1 MTIENTTIV
10 DATDAAHDTG
20 LIEAA
25 TGSRILLENATIIDG
40 AVNIAGVLDSTG
52 TSAIVDATIDNAGT
66 IESTAGTFTVSVT
79 TLTNAGTLTVDRR
92 QHFTLDADSLTND
105 SGAKIVAADA
115 SNFTVTDTGST
126 NFGIYEAIDHSTLTL
141 NHEGTSINEVG
152 GIIEAID
159 ATIVLND
166 NLGDANYGTID
177 AIDHGTIYLNV
188 ADTNPTQQG
197 GNHGLIEVLSGGGFI
212 VTGDFVNWTGANV
225 AASGAL
231 SQVDFTDG
239 TAVINDGTVTA
250 ADHGQVLFQDLS
262 LATNAGR
269 IEATSGGII
278 EFVDT
283 TVNNNGGTISAADAG
298 ARSNSPKL
306 RSTVARYRSVPVA
319 SSR

>member
-1 MTIENTTIV
+1 M
-10 DATDAAHDTG
+10 
-20 LIEAA
+20 
-25 TGSRILLENATIIDG
+25 
-40 AVNIAGVLDSTG
+40 
-52 TSAIVDATIDNAGT
+52 
-66 IESTAGTFTVSVT
+66 
-79 TLTNAGTLTVDRR
+79 
-92 QHFTLDADSLTND
+92 
-105 SGAKIVAADA
+105 
-115 SNFTVTDTGST
+115 
-126 NFGIYEAIDHSTLTL
+126 TL

-188 ADTNPTQQG
+188 ADTNATQQG

-225 AASGAL
+225 AAGGAL

-239 TAVINDGTVTA
+239 TAVINDGTITA

-283 TVNNNGGTISAADAG
+283 TLDNNGGTISAADAG
-298 ARSNSPKL
+298 RFGPTLPSSDRRWHAIDRCRWRARDCQFERNKRRHHFGP
-306 RSTVARYRSVPVA
+306 AA
-319 SSR
+319 E